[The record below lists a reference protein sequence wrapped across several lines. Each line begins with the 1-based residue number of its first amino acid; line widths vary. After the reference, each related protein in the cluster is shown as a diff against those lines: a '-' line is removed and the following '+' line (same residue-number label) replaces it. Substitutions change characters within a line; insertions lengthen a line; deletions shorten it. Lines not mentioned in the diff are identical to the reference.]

1 MGGAS
6 ISRIDAAAT
15 AFPHRSAQ
23 FVLQVTTPLHLSAFT
38 RRAQHLKPKACV
50 RIICSPQRGQV
61 KAIWASSSADA
72 ARQVCIPRATCIGV
86 CIRIARVSCL
96 TSDV

>member
-23 FVLQVTTPLHLSAFT
+23 FVLQVTASLHLAAFT
-38 RRAQHLKPKACV
+38 RRAQHLKPKACLQ
-50 RIICSPQRGQV
+50 IICNPTARAGEGDMGVKQR
-61 KAIWASSSADA
+61 
-72 ARQVCIPRATCIGV
+72 
-86 CIRIARVSCL
+86 
-96 TSDV
+96 